1 MGLGEFEGP
10 LKPKTPLRTGQ
21 SSSSSSRRGSQK
33 VQLEPLRFNGAE
45 CRGSAGGAVSEWEV
59 PRRQSHCAR

>member
-21 SSSSSSRRGSQK
+21 SSSSSSSSRRGSEK
-33 VQLEPLRFNGAE
+33 VQLEPIRFNSTE
-45 CRGSAGGAVSEWEV
+45 CRGSVGGESEWET
-59 PRRQSHCAR
+59 RRQSNCAR